1 MTTTNTSTS
10 SRWIALLL
18 LLFAGAGA
26 FWFFTDETPGWFPA
40 FLSKQKAPVRVE
52 APAPPPVPSP
62 EKTLPGLGAPP
73 QAPVHSGQATLV
85 PARNASQPEQAPP
98 AAADN
103 ATLPSGAL
111 RFPGLSAKDLS
122 GNGTEPLA
130 NEVAPPLPKAAATN
144 STTLEYSRAKP
155 LAGAPGSVG
164 GRAVP
169 LSAAAQRAAAA
180 PGGAEDNFVRAAFV
194 DDFARALV
202 QNYWPQGTHPVAR
215 HKGGSTLTVKW
226 ANMHY
231 GTSLTGFAVNADTPV
246 YGRARVLQYALM
258 PSMLKELYAAYH
270 KRFLARIDHEAG
282 LLTRGPGNSRLT
294 AEEKAEM
301 YGIYASM
308 ARSLSG
314 ALLAYTQASGIED
327 LLEKLAQA
335 EQTATDAGTRFF
347 EAQHE
352 AEQEKRQPL
361 AEAYQHAVVRREQ
374 ARDAVVSVMRRS
386 GDTRGLDGAS
396 LVYIAAWLHRRGPQ
410 ARPAIET
417 LSLLLGN
424 MAELLDQEEV
434 RLQALSVKT
443 AS

>member
-1 MTTTNTSTS
+1 M
-10 SRWIALLL
+10 L

-40 FLSKQKAPVRVE
+40 FLSKQKASVRVE
-52 APAPPPVPSP
+52 SPALPPVPSP

-73 QAPVHSGQATLV
+73 QPPVHSGQATFV
-85 PARNASQPEQAPP
+85 PARNASQPEPAEQAPP
-98 AAADN
+98 ATAGN

-111 RFPGLSAKDLS
+111 RFPGLPASDLD
-122 GNGTEPLA
+122 GNGTEPQV
-130 NEVAPPLPKAAATN
+130 NEVAPPLPKAAANATAATN
-144 STTLEYSRAKP
+144 STTLEFSRAKP

-180 PGGAEDNFVRAAFV
+180 PGGAEDNLVRAAFI

-202 QNYWPQGTHPVAR
+202 RNYWPQGTHPVAR

-226 ANMHY
+226 ANMYY
-231 GTSLTGFAVNADTPV
+231 GTSLTGFAVNADQSA

-258 PSMLKELYAAYH
+258 PSMLKELYATYH

-282 LLTRGPGNSRLT
+282 LLTRGAGNSRLT

-301 YGIYASM
+301 YAIYASM

-314 ALLAYTQASGIED
+314 ALHAYTQASGIEG

-335 EQTATDAGTRFF
+335 EQTAVDAGTRFF
-347 EAQHE
+347 EAQHG
-352 AEQEKRQPL
+352 AEQEKRQSL

-374 ARDAVVSVMRRS
+374 ARDAVVSAMRRS

-396 LVYIAAWLHRRGPQ
+396 LVYIAAWLHRRGPE
-410 ARPAIET
+410 ALPAIET

-434 RLQALSVKT
+434 RFQALSVT
-443 AS
+443 APH